1 MIANFTSVTS
11 ASMSGFA
18 LNGLGMDIRGA
29 NSLFPAGSITGS
41 AKDEATKP
49 DAVSIPCSA
58 NIVSSDGPVFMPFN
72 ITGSAEDGESDEYDD
87 TVGEAACDFKEPA
100 MGNGDRTF
108 TESDIRHD
116 PDYVSLAPKMS
127 KVTFEEVRQKNQEA
141 DVFAELK
148 GKPDLT
154 ADIVGITEDF
164 VKQMDTSMIWQLA
177 RAMDEDV
184 TAKILYPLLH
194 ESFMRDLRAK
204 RNLQTRELRKL
215 MSAVLEVLVSFF
227 QVVYDSSDGS
237 SPLSGH
243 SSLASRIVNKI
254 HFHVTET
261 LGHERGIHNRKM
273 IKLAWDYLDERRLQ
287 FVNPTRGKEE
297 DVELSL
303 SQKVEV
309 FMNAVMERNACGAM
323 FEACSIDN
331 RNMIRFQTVDFWT
344 LIQVRP
350 GDRQRVRDLFEMYPE
365 YTPSELLETF
375 DKCVEARKDAINA
388 AGTRRIW
395 FHASKG
401 ATLSYFCRNYAAIV
415 GEVTSDKWNLE
426 TSNHAYVM

>member
-1 MIANFTSVTS
+1 
-11 ASMSGFA
+11 MSGFA
-18 LNGLGMDIRGA
+18 LNGLGMDIGGA
-29 NSLFPAGSITGS
+29 NSLFPAGPITGS
-41 AKDEATKP
+41 AKDAAGKP

-58 NIVSSDGPVFMPFN
+58 YIGSSDGPVLMPLN
-72 ITGSAEDGESDEYDD
+72 ITGSAEDEEGDEYDD
-87 TVGEAACDFKEPA
+87 TFGEAASDLKEPA

-127 KVTFEEVRQKNQEA
+127 KVTFEEVQQTNQEA
-141 DVFAELK
+141 GVFADLK

-154 ADIVGITEDF
+154 ADIVGFTEDF
-164 VKQMDTSMIWQLA
+164 VKQMNPSMIWQLA

-184 TAKILYPLLH
+184 TAKILHPLLH
-194 ESFMRDLRAK
+194 ETFMRDLRAK
-204 RNLQTRELRKL
+204 QNLPTYELRKL

-243 SSLASRIVNKI
+243 SSLASRIINRI
-254 HFHVTET
+254 HDHVIES
-261 LGHERGIHNRKM
+261 LRRERSIHNRKM
-273 IKLAWDYLDERRLQ
+273 FRLARDFMDERRLQ
-287 FVNPTRGKEE
+287 HVNPTRGKEE

-323 FEACSIDN
+323 FEVCSNDN
-331 RNMIRFQTVDFWT
+331 RNMIRFFTVDFWT

-350 GDRQRVRDLFEMYPE
+350 GDRQRVRELFEMYPE
-365 YTPSELLETF
+365 HTPSELLETL
-375 DKCVEARKDAINA
+375 DECVEARKDAINA
-388 AGTRRIW
+388 AGTRRTW

-426 TSNHAYVM
+426 MSNYAYVM